1 MAELYLVKYSNISGE
16 ALKKLRRNA
25 YIFSSFFLLRCELEW
40 VILKHNHSALIVYF
54 RKRILFW
61 MNGKCCQIHELS
73 VFLRIVHNN
82 LRLFW
87 KVFFIK
93 KPKLMRICL
102 WNNYNACLFFEKKK
116 CFNCS
121 FQHIFASS
129 FNFQQI
135 CVHML
140 LVSINTTIKKC
151 NFVHLIIIVKLICNV
166 MRFHGSY
173 ESCT

>member
-25 YIFSSFFLLRCELEW
+25 YIFSSFFLLRCEQEW
-40 VILKHNHSALIVYF
+40 LILKHNHSALIVYF

-87 KVFFIK
+87 KVFFSK
-93 KPKLMRICL
+93 NQSL
-102 WNNYNACLFFEKKK
+102 WGFVYGIIIMHAFFEKKS
-116 CFNCS
+116 FNCS